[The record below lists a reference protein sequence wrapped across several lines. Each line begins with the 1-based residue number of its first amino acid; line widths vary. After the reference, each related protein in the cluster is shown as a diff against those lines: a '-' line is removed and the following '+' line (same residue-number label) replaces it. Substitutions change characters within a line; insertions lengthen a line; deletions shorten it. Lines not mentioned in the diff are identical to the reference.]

1 MLKVK
6 NITVVGMGSAGWIT
20 LTYLSSVFKD
30 IHFNIIGSEKIP
42 IIGVGEGTTPNL
54 TELLRLCNVDE
65 LDFIRRTN
73 GTLKY
78 GVNFENWSCDQSN
91 WFHLFGETTYIN
103 SNILNNNRYPDT
115 DIKHIELLDRV
126 NFNEEQYYAR
136 STELYALLKNNKSP
150 YSLTGSKLNISHP
163 GYAYHTEAEL
173 IINAFKHI
181 CKSRSNITFIN
192 KAIVDTTLNSDGYLK
207 SVTLDNGE
215 KITSDLFIDCSGFHK
230 ILINKFANFKP
241 YNELLC
247 DSAVAGRVFYENDEE
262 QLRVPYTT
270 STAYKDGWVWVIPLY
285 NKIGSGFVY
294 SSKHTTVEQAKQT
307 LAEYWQKKGK
317 KVNILRELKF
327 TSGKNT
333 NQCYKNII
341 SIGLSSGFVEPL
353 EANSISLTVLGNFL
367 IKMLLDKKGEWSDSA
382 QKVYNRIMNREFDY
396 VRDFIYSHYCLANKD
411 DTSFWKE
418 FKKNY
423 NNNVTFCKRRV
434 ASLLTK
440 PLLKKYESQ
449 FVAWNWVTML
459 RGSNIYTGSIPADF
473 IDDNIY
479 KEWNDKIVSK
489 AKEYNTF
496 LNEAFNEVTI

>member
-1 MLKVK
+1 MLKIK
-6 NITVVGMGSAGWIT
+6 NITVVGMGSAGWVT

-30 IHFNIIGSEKIP
+30 VHFNIIGSEKIP

-54 TELLRLCNVDE
+54 TELLRLCDVDE

-78 GVNFENWSCDQSN
+78 GVNFENWSKKKCN
-91 WFHLFGETTYIN
+91 WFHLFGETTYIT
-103 SNILNNNRYPDT
+103 SNLLNGNRYPT
-115 DIKHIELLDRV
+115 TNVKHIELLDTID
-126 NFNEEQYYAR
+126 FKEEQYYSR

-150 YSLTGSKLNISHP
+150 YSHTNNKLNISHP

-173 IINAFKHI
+173 IGNAFRHI
-181 CKSRSNITFIN
+181 CKQRTNITFID
-192 KAIVDTTLNSDGYLK
+192 KTIVGTTFNTNGYLE
-207 SVTLDNGE
+207 SVTLNNGQ

-230 ILINKFANFKP
+230 ILIKDFANFKR
-241 YNELLC
+241 YDELLC
-247 DSAVAGRVFYENDEE
+247 DSAVAGRVFYENDEDT
-262 QLRVPYTT
+262 LRVPFTT

-294 SSKHTTVEQAKQT
+294 SSKHTTVEQAKQILT
-307 LAEYWQKKGK
+307 EYWQEKDKKI
-317 KVNILRELKF
+317 NILRELKF

-333 NQCYKNII
+333 NQCHKNII

-367 IKMLLDKKGEWSDSA
+367 IKMLLDKKNEWNEQA

-396 VRDFIYSHYCLANKD
+396 VKDFIYSHYCLANKD
-411 DTSFWKE
+411 STPFWTG
-418 FKKNY
+418 FNKKY
-423 NNNVTFCKRRV
+423 KNNVTFCKGRV

-440 PLLKKYESQ
+440 PLLKKHESQ
-449 FVAWNWVTML
+449 FVAWNWATML
-459 RGSNIYTGSIPADF
+459 RGSNIYTGAIPVNF
-473 IDDNIY
+473 PDDSAY
-479 KEWNDKIVSK
+479 REWNNKIVSQ

-496 LNEAFNEVTI
+496 LNETFNETKF